1 MGPVDFDKLVLGP
14 CDAVFGETVL
24 FESALL
30 GKKVTLSGIFD
41 DGYRAIFPLGDLPGQ
56 SHTHITGSDARVG
69 VRLSTFP
76 VPPAQGDL
84 LTIRGRVWRIR
95 EVQPDSHGGAHIE
108 LNAADG
114 ENDALS
120 CGIAGGRGQTA
131 VRRN

>member
-1 MGPVDFDKLVLGP
+1 MGPVDFDKLVLAP

-24 FESALL
+24 FQSSVL
-30 GKKVTLSGIFD
+30 GKTVSLSGIFD
-41 DGYRAIFPLGDLPGQ
+41 DGYKAISPLGDLPGQ
-56 SHTHITGSDARVG
+56 SATHITGSDARVG
-69 VRLSTFP
+69 VRLSVFP
-76 VPPAQGDL
+76 IPPAQGDL

-120 CGIAGGRGQTA
+120 CGATGGCGQTA
-131 VRRN
+131 VKRN